1 MVGQVVLL
9 PGDTPCNCT
18 QVSGILETEATVQRM
33 REGREVHV
41 LPFSSPGWERRGGL
55 IRSI

>member
-1 MVGQVVLL
+1 MASQVVLL
-9 PGDTPCNCT
+9 PGDTLCSCAR
-18 QVSGILETEATVQRM
+18 VSNILETEATVRRM
-33 REGREVHV
+33 REDREVHI